1 MGQSTP
7 TKKNKNS
14 LRNPALYLIIVPSL
28 ILPAV
33 LLFLIGETKWGFLAL
48 GLLPFFFIMLG
59 LSNLLGKRLTPPRL
73 REIYNHMTEDER
85 RRFEIMAKTH
95 GKKYGIFFGVFGG
108 GIYPVLH
115 SILGV
120 TNYVYYIIPFAF
132 LLLIAIALGLRGR
145 KAFIRFALTTEYAK
159 EKGWDTI

>member
-1 MGQSTP
+1 MRQSTP
-7 TKKNKNS
+7 TTAKKDS

-33 LLFLIGETKWGFLAL
+33 ILFLIGETKWGLLAL
-48 GLLPFFFIMLG
+48 GLLPFFFIMLV

-73 REIYNHMTEDER
+73 WDIYNHMTENER
-85 RRFEIMAKTH
+85 RRFEIMAKKH
-95 GKKYGIFFGVFGG
+95 GAKFGIFFGVFGG
-108 GIYPVLH
+108 AIYPVLH
-115 SILGV
+115 SVLGV
-120 TNYVYYIIPFAF
+120 TNYLYYIIPYGV

-159 EKGWDTI
+159 EKGWTTI